1 MMAQKTTWDTIRMV
15 TLQKMFISTG
25 DTITEN
31 DSNRDYLQSM
41 PGAYNEAVMLLS
53 TTNRYIVKTF
63 EYQTDGISNSAVI
76 DLDTIDDLYQ
86 LKPNGIYF
94 VGTDGTVSEH
104 VKEKMIGSTLI
115 LGCNKSGTYQIS
127 YYAYPLTATLDTNGE
142 TDMQLDPDVAVL
154 VPLYMAS
161 QLYKDDDIAIA
172 TQYRNEF
179 EIGREL
185 LKIERG
191 GSSAS
196 EFKNTTGWWE

>member
-1 MMAQKTTWDTIRMV
+1 MAQKTTWDTIRMV
-15 TLQKMFISTG
+15 TLQKMFISTD

-63 EYQTDGISNSAVI
+63 EYQTDGVSNSVVI
-76 DLDTIDDLYQ
+76 DLNNDIDDLYQ
-86 LKPNGIYF
+86 LKSNGVYF
-94 VGTDGTVSEH
+94 VSSDGLVSED
-104 VKEKMIGSTLI
+104 VKKKMLGSKLI
-115 LGCNKSGTYQIS
+115 LDCSKSGTYKIS
-127 YYAYPLTATLDTNGE
+127 YYAYPLMATLYTNGD

-161 QLYKDDDIAIA
+161 QLYKDDDISIA